1 MSTAA
6 PQPPTLGSPPQPAP
20 FSIVPTCPELDLSFP
35 LIPASPPLFP
45 DPPPPCRAPPPSS
58 LVTGAAC
65 QQVRCR
71 REITVI
77 AEPSNNPPPQHSTSH
92 LEGKHHHGNPLPGV
106 QTAGLQLVNLASSS
120 PLISRPL
127 NRRMTPALPG
137 AKEKGRYEE
146 MGVVLSEG
154 AELNSTLAL
163 RAELQ
168 ELAGAQFN
176 SQKAVQ
182 QQLKSSRT
190 RDNISSRATEAVN
203 VPPSQQLYRA
213 LVSISVEEEL
223 LISNAL
229 HDRLQLVLPTR
240 VIGCKKELGPE
251 LRVFVRAE
259 QRREKPL
266 LPGLDQA
273 TPCPQPTTCP
283 AHSTFDLYH
292 RHACW
297 GVGL

>member
-35 LIPASPPLFP
+35 LIPASPPLFL
-45 DPPPPCRAPPPSS
+45 DPPPPCRAPPPSSRAPPPSS

-92 LEGKHHHGNPLPGV
+92 LEGKHHHG
-106 QTAGLQLVNLASSS
+106 
-120 PLISRPL
+120 
-127 NRRMTPALPG
+127 
-137 AKEKGRYEE
+137 AKEKARYEE
-146 MGVVLSEG
+146 RGVVLPEG

-273 TPCPQPTTCP
+273 TPCPQPTTFP